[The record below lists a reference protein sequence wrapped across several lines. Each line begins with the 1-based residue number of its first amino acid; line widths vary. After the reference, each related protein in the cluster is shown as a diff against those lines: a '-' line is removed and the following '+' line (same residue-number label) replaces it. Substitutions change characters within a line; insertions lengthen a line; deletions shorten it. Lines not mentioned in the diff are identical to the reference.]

1 MKWIKVALAT
11 ITVLINL
18 VRHNDGARIL
28 LVSTFPG
35 KSHWLTFEHILGEL
49 LERGHEIT
57 TITNY
62 PLKNSTRN
70 SYADRYREVLIDPPY
85 DFAADFPMESY
96 YRTTNYDDPFSKLK
110 IILWLGLTTTEKAFE
125 SDNVKRFMK
134 EKGLRY
140 DLVIAEQF
148 AQEAFLMFGHKYQAP
163 IVTINTLGYTD
174 YIDHSFGMITPLS
187 FVPHCFTEFSDEMNF
202 FERLYNVVQ
211 TIHDWAHRKFV
222 YMPKQNALAQKYFAE
237 STKQLEEL
245 PSIEELEL
253 NVSVTLTNNHIISF
267 RPRPKMIGMVD
278 IAGVHIRPAKELPQ
292 NIKTFLDSSPPSG
305 GAIYINFGTFLRS
318 SAMPPETLQV
328 FLEVFRRLPE
338 YHFLWK
344 WESDNVPEIPANVF
358 LQKWLP
364 QNDILA
370 HPKIK
375 LFLTHG
381 GIFGAQESV
390 YWGRPMLFVP
400 FYGDQHGNALKFQK
414 EGIGLTLNIVNV
426 TVDMLQGKIE
436 QIVKNDTFQQNAN
449 RLSNLFRDNP
459 TDPLQE
465 SVFWIEYVIRH
476 RGAKHLK
483 SAAVR
488 MPWYKYLLLDLA
500 AATAV
505 AFYVS
510 IWLTKHAFGKVCRKS
525 ENLKKKKQ

>member
-11 ITVLINL
+11 IIVILGSIH
-18 VRHNDGARIL
+18 HNDGARIL

-49 LERGHEIT
+49 LDRGHEIT
-57 TITNY
+57 AITNY
-62 PLKNSTRN
+62 PLKNSTRHG
-70 SYADRYREVLIDPPY
+70 DRYREVLIDPPF
-85 DFAADFPMESY
+85 DFEADLPMESY
-96 YRTTNYDDPFSKLK
+96 YKTTAFSNPFFKLN
-110 IILWLGLTTTEKAFE
+110 ILLWLGLATTEYAFE
-125 SDNVKRFMK
+125 SPNVGSFMK
-134 EKGLRY
+134 EEGLGY
-140 DLVIAEQF
+140 ELVIAEQF
-148 AQEAFLMFGHKYQAP
+148 AQEAFLMFGHKYRAS

-174 YIDHSFGMITPLS
+174 YIDRSFGMITPLS
-187 FVPHCFTEFSDEMNF
+187 FVPHFFTEFTDEMNF
-202 FERLYNVVQ
+202 FERLYNVVL
-211 TIHDWAHRKFV
+211 TVYDWAHRKFV
-222 YMPKQNALAQKYFAE
+222 FIPKQNALAQKYFASE
-237 STKQLEEL
+237 VNEFGGL

-253 NVSVTLTNNHIISF
+253 NVSVTLTNYHIISF

-278 IAGVHIRPAKELPQ
+278 IAGVHIRPAKELPN

-328 FLEVFRRLPE
+328 FLEVFRRLPQ
-338 YHFLWK
+338 YNFLWK
-344 WESDNVPEIPANVF
+344 WESDQAPDLPPNVL
-358 LQKWLP
+358 LQKWIP
-364 QNDILA
+364 QNDVLA

-400 FYGDQHGNALKFQK
+400 FYGDQHGNALKFQQ
-414 EGIGLTLNIVNV
+414 EGIGLTIKIANV
-426 TVDMLQGKIE
+426 TVAELHGKIE
-436 QIVKNDTFQQNAN
+436 QIVKNESFQQNAD
-449 RLSNLFRDNP
+449 RLSSLFRDNP

-488 MPWYKYLLLDLA
+488 MPWYRYLLLDLA

-505 AFYVS
+505 AIYVS
-510 IWLTKHAFGKVCRKS
+510 IWLTKHAIGKVCKKS
-525 ENLKKKKQ
+525 DKNLSKKRQ